1 MPGGYKMVVSRN
13 LLYILIMIIT
23 LILTACSINGA
34 ESTSANVHVV
44 IEEDAISEDDEVI
57 LLYEQEIVYFIDGL
71 ENSEIGFLN
80 SSINQPYSIYL
91 FKDFQLEAE
100 TPHKDV
106 LIHRENRDIH
116 MEIELMPENI
126 NFFQLEY
133 DTYKMLN
140 NIVGQTVHREVWDQP
155 DPLLKGAVMLQAENE
170 EKSVQVILIKDRA
183 DFPNMKLT
191 IHAEEEMTINRL
203 LAMAKTIVK
212 TKMSR

>member
-1 MPGGYKMVVSRN
+1 MVVSRN
-13 LLYILIMIIT
+13 LLYILIIVIT
-23 LILTACSINGA
+23 LLLTACRFNGT
-34 ESTSANVHVV
+34 ELSSANVNVV
-44 IEEDAISEDDEVI
+44 KEEEANGEDDEVI
-57 LLYEQEIVYFIDGL
+57 LLYEQNIAYLIDGL
-71 ENSEIGFLN
+71 ENSETGFLN

-100 TPHKDV
+100 TPHKDI

-116 MEIELMPENI
+116 MEIELMPEDI

-133 DTYKMLN
+133 DTYKILN

-155 DPLLKGAVMLQAENE
+155 DPLLKGAVMLHAENE

-183 DFPNMKLT
+183 HFPNMKLT
-191 IHAEEEMTINRL
+191 IHAEGEMAINRL
-203 LAMAKTIVK
+203 LAMSKTIVK

>member
-1 MPGGYKMVVSRN
+1 M
-13 LLYILIMIIT
+13 IIIIT
-23 LILTACSINGA
+23 LLTACSFYHTELSNGNVGVVK
-34 ESTSANVHVV
+34 EEEANS
-44 IEEDAISEDDEVI
+44 IDDEVI
-57 LLYEQEIVYFIDGL
+57 LLYEQDIVYLMDGL
-71 ENSEIGFLN
+71 ENSETGFLN

-91 FKDFQLEAE
+91 FKDFQLEAV

-106 LIHRENRDIH
+106 LIHKENRDIH

-140 NIVGQTVHREVWDQP
+140 NIVSKTVHRKVWDQP
-155 DPLLKGAVMLQAENE
+155 DPLLKGAVMLHAGNE

-183 DFPNMKLT
+183 HFPNMKLT
-191 IHAEEEMTINRL
+191 IHTEEEIAINRL

-212 TKMSR
+212 TKMGR